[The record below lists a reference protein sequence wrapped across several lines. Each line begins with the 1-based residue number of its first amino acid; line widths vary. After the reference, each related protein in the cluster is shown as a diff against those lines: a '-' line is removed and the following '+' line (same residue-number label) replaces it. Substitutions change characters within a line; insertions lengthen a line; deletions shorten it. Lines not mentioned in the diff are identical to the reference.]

1 MRADRRSFVGRGLA
15 LAGLAGAVTGTITG
29 LDSAAG
35 AAATSTGPSFASFGW
50 EVTNLNDNGA
60 DVYFEVTSNMVVSAV
75 DIDVAFMITGLPANP
90 GFTEIL
96 CRAAVSRGGR
106 PKFYKGDPGA
116 SFESPESPNFGTTH
130 IHNPNN
136 LNVGDDGYLLQNIFY
151 SVILKTFVPADG
163 AASSTSRHV
172 SMARSLTLNAGDY
185 LVFNMSHAGV
195 PGDGEMQVVLQY
207 TLT

>member
-1 MRADRRSFVGRGLA
+1 MKADRRSFVGRGLA
-15 LAGLAGAVTGTITG
+15 LAGLAGTITG
-29 LDSAAG
+29 LDSSAG
-35 AAATSTGPSFASFGW
+35 AATATSTEPSFASFGW

-75 DIDVAFMITGLPANP
+75 DIDVAFMITALPANP

-96 CRAAVSRGGR
+96 CRAAVSPGGR

-116 SFESPESPNFGTTH
+116 SFESPQSPNFGTTH

-151 SVILKTFVPADG
+151 SVILKLFCLRTGARRRLRDTFRWRDP
-163 AASSTSRHV
+163 SC
-172 SMARSLTLNAGDY
+172 
-185 LVFNMSHAGV
+185 
-195 PGDGEMQVVLQY
+195 
-207 TLT
+207 